1 MAKRSMS
8 RRQFVGQTA
17 AASASLVAAPFVHT
31 AGAAGSLSLALW
43 DHWVPGGNTA
53 MTEICQAWAD
63 KEKVNL
69 QIDYLSTQGNKLYL
83 TIAAEALAKSGHDIM
98 DFSAWEPPHYESSL
112 EPVDDV
118 MQEVLARNGPVGA
131 AIEYLAKPKGK
142 WLVVPGIR
150 GTLCLTG
157 CSRVDLMKEHAG
169 IDLLSMFPAG
179 GEPSK
184 AVEDWTWDSFL
195 LAAERCHKAGYPFGL
210 PLGVT
215 TDSVDWLGAL
225 FRAFGAELV
234 NEKGEITAKSDATRQ
249 ALEYLNRLSAFLP
262 PDVSA
267 WDNASNNKWLVA
279 GKGALIFNPPSAW
292 AVAKRDAPQ
301 VAEKLWTHAMPKGPR
316 GRFVAMLPRFQG
328 LWNFSKIKSAAKS
341 LMQHVSTREAAEKL
355 VAACQGYD
363 LPPFVKFSD
372 FRTWDEEGPPKGT
385 LSHYP
390 NKGDQ
395 VPIIPGAPASPL
407 IAAQIYNQAIMPKM
421 ILKVAQGEPMEKT
434 LTWPENEVEG
444 FMRT

>member
-1 MAKRSMS
+1 MAKGRIS
-8 RRQFVGQTA
+8 RRQFVSTTA
-17 AASASLVAAPFVHT
+17 AASAALVAAPYVHT

-118 MQEVLARNGPVGA
+118 MQEVLSRNGPVGP

-150 GTLCLTG
+150 GTLCLTA

-179 GEPSK
+179 GAPSK
-184 AVEDWTWDSFL
+184 AVEDWTWDNFL
-195 LAAERCHKAGYPFGL
+195 VAAERCHKAGYPFGL

-301 VAEKLWTHAMPKGPR
+301 VAEKLWTHAMPKGAK
-316 GRFVAMLPRFQG
+316 GRFVSVLPRFQG
-328 LWNFSKIKSAAKS
+328 IWNFSKNKSAAKA
-341 LMQHVSTREAAEKL
+341 LLQHVSTREAAAKL
-355 VAACQGYD
+355 VDGGQGYD
-363 LPPFVKFSD
+363 LPPFVNFSD
-372 FRTWDEEGPPKGT
+372 FKTWDEQSPPKGT

-395 VPIIPGAPASPL
+395 VPIVPFAPAPP
-407 IAAQIYNQAIMPKM
+407 AVAQQIYTQGLPAKM
-421 ILKVAQGEPMEKT
+421 VVRMMKGEPMAKT
-434 LTWPENEVEG
+434 LDWAVAELEG
-444 FMRT
+444 FSRN